1 LILIGAV
8 LVIGVW
14 DRVAAIGGTILLS
27 FYYFAYPPFQLLSD
41 YKPGIEP
48 AFIVNSNLIEIL
60 VLVLLIAVPTG
71 RVFGLSGLVSERK
84 VEKEEQQVSSTRRQM
99 LKSLGTLPILGV
111 FGIPFLQ
118 RGFSEKVNAVTGA
131 SSMVLRDDYRQEYL
145 RLKNLD
151 LDNDS
156 QTRVFREEM
165 PYGMIGDLKISR
177 MISGSNLISMNMHA
191 RDLDY
196 VNDLAR
202 HYNTEDRVMMTMKKM
217 ESQGVNAIVLKDHN
231 FKHLKNLKRY
241 WTDWGGKMKWI
252 ADPITRDFNKFERL
266 LIDHL
271 ELGASAAYIWGG
283 SSDIWFDEGKP
294 DNIAKALEIIK
305 SYKVPAGIGAH
316 RNEPVAF
323 ALQENLQPDFIF
335 KTFHQGSYWSAHPR
349 ENYEYMEMFQEMSP
363 DHGMYHDNLWCQHPE
378 VLAEMI
384 KESDIPFIAFK
395 VMAAGA
401 IPPKEGFDYAFQ
413 NGADFLCVGMFDFQ
427 VDDDIKLFKQSY
439 RDARNRQRPWIG

>member
-1 LILIGAV
+1 
-8 LVIGVW
+8 
-14 DRVAAIGGTILLS
+14 
-27 FYYFAYPPFQLLSD
+27 
-41 YKPGIEP
+41 
-48 AFIVNSNLIEIL
+48 
-60 VLVLLIAVPTG
+60 
-71 RVFGLSGLVSERK
+71 
-84 VEKEEQQVSSTRRQM
+84 M
-99 LKSLGTLPILGV
+99 LKSLSTLPILGI

-118 RGFSEKVNAVTGA
+118 RSFSEKVNAVTGA

-151 LDNDS
+151 LDNNS
-156 QTRVFREEM
+156 QTEVFREEM

-231 FKHLKNLKRY
+231 FRHLKNLKRY

-266 LIDHL
+266 LVDHL

-283 SSDIWFDEGKP
+283 SSDIWFDEGEP

-305 SYKVPAGIGAH
+305 SYNIPAGIGAH

-363 DHGMYHDNLWCQHPE
+363 DHNMYHDNLWCQHPE

-384 KESDIPFIAFK
+384 KESDIPFVAFK

-401 IPPKEGFDYAFQ
+401 IPPKKGFDYAFQ

-427 VDDDIKLFKQSY
+427 VEDDIKLFTQSY
-439 RDARNRQRPWIG
+439 HDARNRQRPWIG